1 MGEGRSE
8 RDLFLSRARVFQ
20 PIELRAWGAG
30 RGDMLRRAA
39 NVAFTVPVF
48 ITINDCIVSVAR
60 ADASEPRENIGAGPR
75 ETGEASSSSPSP
87 GTSARL
93 VLLDRVTPRTFS
105 FARGDAVYLRS
116 PSNQDRWVTRRLVA
130 LEGDWVTRAADDDVT
145 KVPRGH
151 CWIESVEAGTGV
163 EADEDGRAVP
173 LALLDARVSHVLWP
187 PSEVGAVRRETRP
200 GRVLMRTTEVDPS
213 AP

>member
-1 MGEGRSE
+1 
-8 RDLFLSRARVFQ
+8 
-20 PIELRAWGAG
+20 
-30 RGDMLRRAA
+30 MLRRAA

-60 ADASEPRENIGAGPR
+60 ADASETRENIGAGPR
-75 ETGEASSSSPSP
+75 ETGEASSSSSSPSP
-87 GTSARL
+87 TSARL

-105 FARGDAVYLRS
+105 FARGDVVYLRS

-151 CWIESVEAGTGV
+151 CWIERVEAGTGV
-163 EADEDGRAVP
+163 DGDGRAVP

>member
-1 MGEGRSE
+1 M
-8 RDLFLSRARVFQ
+8 FQ

-105 FARGDAVYLRS
+105 FARGDVVYLRS

-151 CWIESVEAGTGV
+151 CWIERVEAGTGV
-163 EADEDGRAVP
+163 DGDGRAVP

>member
-1 MGEGRSE
+1 MWEKGEGRVS
-8 RDLFLSRARVFQ
+8 LFLSSARVFQ
-20 PIELRAWGAG
+20 PIELRARGAG

-39 NVAFTVPVF
+39 NVAFSVPVF
-48 ITINDCIVSVAR
+48 ITINDCVVSVAR
-60 ADASEPRENIGAGPR
+60 ADASEPREKIGGGPR
-75 ETGEASSSSPSP
+75 ETGEASTSSSP
-87 GTSARL
+87 ARL

-105 FARGDAVYLRS
+105 FARGDVVYLRS

-151 CWIESVEAGTGV
+151 CWIERVEAGTG
-163 EADEDGRAVP
+163 DWDGRAVP

>member
-1 MGEGRSE
+1 
-8 RDLFLSRARVFQ
+8 
-20 PIELRAWGAG
+20 
-30 RGDMLRRAA
+30 MLRRAA

-60 ADASEPRENIGAGPR
+60 ADASEPREKIGGGRPR
-75 ETGEASSSSPSP
+75 ETGEASSSSSPSP
-87 GTSARL
+87 TSARL
-93 VLLDRVTPRTFS
+93 VLLDRVTPRMFS
-105 FARGDAVYLRS
+105 FARGDVVYLRS

-151 CWIESVEAGTGV
+151 CWIERVEAGTGG
-163 EADEDGRAVP
+163 DGDGRAVP

>member
-1 MGEGRSE
+1 
-8 RDLFLSRARVFQ
+8 
-20 PIELRAWGAG
+20 
-30 RGDMLRRAA
+30 MLRRAA

-105 FARGDAVYLRS
+105 FARGDVVYLRS

-163 EADEDGRAVP
+163 EADEDDRAVP

>member
-1 MGEGRSE
+1 MRTS
-8 RDLFLSRARVFQ
+8 FFSPAARVFQ
-20 PIELRAWGAG
+20 PIELRARGAG

-60 ADASEPRENIGAGPR
+60 ADASEPREKIGGGRPR
-75 ETGEASSSSPSP
+75 ETGEASSSSSPSP
-87 GTSARL
+87 TSARL

-105 FARGDAVYLRS
+105 FARGDVVYLRS

-151 CWIESVEAGTGV
+151 CWIERVEAGTGV
-163 EADEDGRAVP
+163 DGDGRAVP

>member
-1 MGEGRSE
+1 M
-8 RDLFLSRARVFQ
+8 FQ

-60 ADASEPRENIGAGPR
+60 ADASEPRENIWGGPR

-105 FARGDAVYLRS
+105 FARGDVVYLRS

-151 CWIESVEAGTGV
+151 CWIERVEAGTGDR
-163 EADEDGRAVP
+163 DEDGRAVP

-187 PSEVGAVRRETRP
+187 PSEVGAVRRKTRP